1 MSNQIVKQQMLCRPV
16 RQICVVADGVA
27 GALVYELVCANPT
40 LAPITDLILVN
51 SPIAQILAA
60 RRMLSV
66 CDYPLFISSSHSPL
80 VAQRF
85 LQYSIRV

>member
-1 MSNQIVKQQMLCRPV
+1 MCPV

-27 GALVYELVCANPT
+27 GALVYELVCTNPN

-66 CDYPLFISSSHSPL
+66 CDYRLFINH
-80 VAQRF
+80 
-85 LQYSIRV
+85 QYVLSVYCKDQLIITD